1 MRVDFKSE
9 VGLLLCVSDLKIVNF
24 MKDGEGRIVAVD
36 FGGYSF
42 LPPSFFALALTH
54 GGFAHRIAS
63 SGMLEYPAPPSTN
76 VSALESAS
84 SALAPFSSNDVGEQI
99 SLLSFFPLPL
109 ALLQEHRAHCT
120 VQAFRGNSDPD
131 AFGKPSAQSSHLL
144 NRTACSLFSF
154 FMCVL
159 LLRLVDSPEGGCFVY
174 FRRLFRNV

>member
-99 SLLSFFPLPL
+99 SLLSFFSLASRPLT
-109 ALLQEHRAHCT
+109 RT
-120 VQAFRGNSDPD
+120 
-131 AFGKPSAQSSHLL
+131 PS
-144 NRTACSLFSF
+144 SL
-154 FMCVL
+154 
-159 LLRLVDSPEGGCFVY
+159 Y
-174 FRRLFRNV
+174 